1 MILIGDKIVPYENIY
16 KVSSIDEIQN
26 SKSNSIV
33 SFGYN
38 EKLLT
43 YCNQN
48 SVFCAVVVDSLKDAI
63 YSNALNARYIICN
76 KNLAISVQ
84 KIADNYM
91 FDSKVLAIIESSDE
105 VEDIALN
112 QIDGIIYKTLI

>member
-1 MILIGDKIVPYENIY
+1 MILIGDKIIPFEDFFSI
-16 KVSSIDEIQN
+16 SSISDIEI
-26 SKSNSIV
+26 SKANCTI

-48 SVFCAVVVDSLKDAI
+48 SLSFAVIVNNIREAI
-63 YSNALNARYIICN
+63 YANCLNAKFIICN
-76 KNLAISVQ
+76 KNLAIDVQ

-91 FDSKVLAIIESSDE
+91 FDSKILAIIESSNE
-105 VEDIALN
+105 IEDIALN
-112 QIDGIIYKTLI
+112 QIDGIIYKNLI